1 MVSAVSA
8 FGMPG
13 MYGAMGYP
21 GLIADVMHD
30 LALCHEIQVMKNQG
44 IMKL

>member
-21 GLIADVMHD
+21 GLIADVMHH
-30 LALCHEIQVMKNQG
+30 LGLGYEFQTMKHRES
-44 IMKL
+44 